1 MMFEDTE
8 DFLYSPITK
17 EAFEGLRAEEAKAR
31 RICFQTTHSREPKR
45 SEHPYI
51 GTFNIPFLNTIKE
64 VYDAGC
70 GLGLIP
76 NQNPQGGYWRSIQNE
91 NEFQRIKAWVDHQGS
106 RVFLR
111 DCLDMSL
118 ALGMNI
124 ALEEGA
130 PPAHTELGD
139 LESRAKN
146 SADPAAIAALED
158 RFAATIAE
166 LPRYRDA
173 KLIAAIPPSPGKT
186 YDFPSVLVGRLA
198 ERLGLQDITS
208 RFQFAEP
215 KGSVKSTKL
224 EDKWETWAKAGLAF
238 SPRLMNRP
246 SVILVDDKYQS
257 GCSAH
262 FVASVLREAGA
273 GCIFG
278 IYAVKTLRDS
288 DNDHS

>member
-1 MMFEDTE
+1 MMIEDADDIFYPRITREQFE
-8 DFLYSPITK
+8 
-17 EAFEGLRAEEAKAR
+17 ALRAETRAK
-31 RICFQTTHSREPKR
+31 RICFQTTHAGEPKR
-45 SEHPYI
+45 GVSIYT
-51 GTFNIPFLNTIKE
+51 GTLNVPFTETIKHVFE
-64 VYDAGC
+64 SEC
-70 GLGLIP
+70 GLRLFR
-76 NQNPQGGYWRSIQNE
+76 NDNEYGGYWRSIQSE
-91 NEFQRIKAWVDHQGS
+91 EEFQRIKAWVDRQGS

-124 ALEEGA
+124 AMEGGA
-130 PPAHTELGD
+130 SLGHTELGD

-146 SADPAAIAALED
+146 SEDPAAIDALVD
-158 RFAATIAE
+158 HFAAAIAE
-166 LPRYRDA
+166 LPRYRDT
-173 KLIAAIPPSPGKT
+173 KMIAAIPPSPGKT

-208 RFQFAEP
+208 RFQFAER
-215 KGSVKSTKL
+215 KGSVKATKL
-224 EDKWETWAKAGLAF
+224 EDKWETWAKAGVTF
-238 SPRLMNRP
+238 SPRLLDRP

>member
-1 MMFEDTE
+1 MMFEDA
-8 DFLYSPITK
+8 DDIFYPRITR
-17 EAFEGLRAEEAKAR
+17 EQFESLRAETRTK
-31 RICFQTTHSREPKR
+31 RICFQTTRAEEPKR
-45 SEHPYI
+45 SDPPYV
-51 GTFNIPFLNTIKE
+51 GSFNIPFLKTVKDIFDE
-64 VYDAGC
+64 GC
-70 GLGLIP
+70 GLSLIP
-76 NQNPQGGYWRSIQNE
+76 NQYPQGGYWRSIRSE
-91 NEFQRIKAWVDHQGS
+91 EEFHRIKEWVDRQGS

-111 DCLDMSL
+111 DCLDMSM

-130 PPAHTELGD
+130 PPVHTELGD

-146 SADPAAIAALED
+146 SEDPAAIAALVD

-215 KGSVKSTKL
+215 KGSVKATKL
-224 EDKWETWAKAGLAF
+224 EDKWETWAKAGVTF
-238 SPRLMNRP
+238 SPRLLDRP